1 MLAIRYRFALLPALA
16 LVAVLGLVAACGD
29 DDDGGGEDVT
39 LHLGTILPETG
50 GLSNLGRPMIAGVR
64 LAEADIKAAGG
75 AIKVTYADSA
85 TSPDTAPEAVN
96 RLLGEGAHAIVGAG
110 ASSVSQSFIQV
121 LFDEKIPQCSPS
133 NTSPSFSTQANAAY
147 YFRTVPPDIA
157 IAPILADLVVG
168 DGHTR
173 ISLVA
178 RADDWGQSLLHEL
191 EKELEQVGAEYDSI
205 LYDPAAISFD
215 AEVAAVENYAPD
227 AVINITF
234 NEGLALIRHL
244 LEAGYGPERQYLTNG
259 YIDPALAEQIDPS
272 NPNVVDGLRLL
283 EPGADLDFNERLAA
297 ETGGE
302 IAYGAAAYDCTMIL
316 ALAAQIAGS
325 TDGDALLEAVG
336 KVTDGGTECTS
347 YAECSELIRDGEDID
362 YVGVSGPVNLD
373 EAGDPTVATYII
385 TTYTNGEFDRLRV
398 AEVDLSSGR

>member
-16 LVAVLGLVAACGD
+16 LVAVFGLVAACGD
-29 DDDGGGEDVT
+29 DDDGGGAVT
-39 LHLGTILPETG
+39 LHLGTVLPETG

-75 AIKVTYADSA
+75 DIQVTYADSA
-85 TSPDTAPEAVN
+85 TSPETAPEAVN
-96 RLLGEGAHAIVGAG
+96 RLLSAGVHAIVGAG
-110 ASSVSQSFIQV
+110 ASGVSQSFIQA

-133 NTSPSFSTQANAAY
+133 NTSPSFSTQENAAY

-205 LYDPAAISFD
+205 LYDPAAISFA
-215 AEVAAVENYAPD
+215 AEVAAVESYGPD

-234 NEGLALIRHL
+234 NEGVALIRHL
-244 LEAGYGPERQYLTNG
+244 IEAGYGPERQYLTNG
-259 YIDPALAEQIDPS
+259 LIDPGLANQVDPS
-272 NPNVVDGLRLL
+272 NPNVVDGMRLL
-283 EPGADLDFNERLAA
+283 EPGADLEFNKRLEAQ
-297 ETGGE
+297 TGGE
-302 IAYGAAAYDCTMIL
+302 IAYGAAAYDCTIIL

-325 TDGDALLEAVG
+325 TDGDALLDAVG

-347 YAECSELIRDGEDID
+347 YAQCSDLIRGGEDID
-362 YVGVSGPVNLD
+362 YVGVSGPINLD
-373 EAGDPTVATYII
+373 EVGDPTVATYII